1 MKNQNSRSFFNS
13 FFVFILGLVS
23 GGILAYF
30 LFSWVS
36 RPSYSVE
43 ELENQGGEIN
53 IWPEIS
59 QESLETAT
67 PILMYHHIEEG
78 SNSLY
83 LSPANFQEQMAFL
96 YAKGQQAVSLDELFT
111 PSSKNFIITFDDGY
125 KDVIQNAYPI
135 LEELDFKATVFLIY
149 DYIGKVGYLTWED
162 VRFLEN
168 EGWQFGSHTLA
179 HRNLTS
185 LSNEGAEKEITQ
197 SKSKLEQKLKNPVNF
212 FCYPIG
218 KFNQDIKDLVKEA
231 GYKGAVTTLSGKDNK
246 TEDIYQLKR
255 IRISG
260 FDTLESF
267 IKKLK

>member
-1 MKNQNSRSFFNS
+1 MTSQNSRSFFNS
-13 FFVFILGLVS
+13 FLVFILGLVS
-23 GGILAYF
+23 GGILTYF

-36 RPSYSVE
+36 RPSYSIQ

-53 IWPEIS
+53 IWPKV
-59 QESLETAT
+59 QESLETTT
-67 PILMYHHIEEG
+67 PVLMYHHIEEG

-83 LSPANFQEQMAFL
+83 VSPANFQEQMAFL
-96 YAKGQQAVSLDELFT
+96 YAKGHQSVSLDELFT
-111 PSSKNFIITFDDGY
+111 PSFKNFIITFDDSY
-125 KDVIQNAYPI
+125 KDVVQNAYPI
-135 LEELDFKATVFLIY
+135 LKELGFKATVFLIY

-168 EGWQFGSHTLA
+168 EGWQFGSHSLS

-185 LSNEGAEKEITQ
+185 LINEEAEKEIVQ

-218 KFNQDIKDLVKEA
+218 KFNQETQELVKEA